1 MFTEG
6 NASTWSHW
14 RKAFSKYDLTSVFIF
29 SLVADVDDVLAV
41 VLLYQGNCRI
51 TVCRRKDWE
60 EAN

>member
-1 MFTEG
+1 MVTLSKGFL
-6 NASTWSHW
+6 
-14 RKAFSKYDLTSVFIF
+14 KYDLISVFII

-51 TVCRRKDWE
+51 TVCRRNDWE